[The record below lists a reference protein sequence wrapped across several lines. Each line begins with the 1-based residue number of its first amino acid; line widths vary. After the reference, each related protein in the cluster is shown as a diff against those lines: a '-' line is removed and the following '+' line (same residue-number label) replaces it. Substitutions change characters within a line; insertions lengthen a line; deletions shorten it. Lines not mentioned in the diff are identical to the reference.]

1 MPAVLV
7 QCTSSIAIAQTGTTL
22 DGAVLAVPALGAFTP
37 AVLARPVLRAARVAG
52 SLVARW
58 ARPAFFTATSAP
70 HANAMGAA
78 VHGTYFI

>member
-1 MPAVLV
+1 MP
-7 QCTSSIAIAQTGTTL
+7 T

-78 VHGTYFI
+78 VHGTYFYVEKKNQSRKEEG